1 MISESKIVQKLK
13 LLTCNNFLQV
23 RGVFETPV
31 NIYVGAFLK
40 KQLTVK
46 SSQLFLQ
53 KSSIVDVQLGSK
65 QASAYYYNEF

>member
-40 KQLTVK
+40 K
-46 SSQLFLQ
+46 
-53 KSSIVDVQLGSK
+53 
-65 QASAYYYNEF
+65 

>member
-31 NIYVGAFLK
+31 NIYDGAFL
-40 KQLTVK
+40 
-46 SSQLFLQ
+46 Q
-53 KSSIVDVQLGSK
+53 K
-65 QASAYYYNEF
+65 